1 MESIFC
7 GHYINI
13 DRDFKQVKRD
23 IYNAILAF
31 HDFKD
36 RNDYENWK
44 NHLKQFTRY
53 FSLSL

>member
-44 NHLKQFTRY
+44 NHLK
-53 FSLSL
+53 